1 MIIDRIEPIAL
12 RIPAPRRPADVPSP
26 LAPGDLCLTL
36 ARVTTRSGLQGYGE
50 CLSLRPPMQQAL
62 FATIRDAI
70 APHYLGKPVADRE
83 ALNLAARKRFASF
96 GRAGTVLNA
105 LAAVDIAL
113 WDIAGKEAGH
123 SVSALLGGAKRSR
136 VPVMAS
142 LDKYDHPGRART
154 RVEQALAS
162 GVASVKVHEASLE
175 VIEEVRRAIPAA
187 TPFVADCN
195 NAHTL
200 SGVRRDQ
207 KRWAAL
213 DLLFLE
219 DPSWPPEDLLDC
231 PALPGITIGM
241 GADLGSA
248 EQMAVYAKAAPI
260 GVLQP
265 DVCML
270 GGLSEAKRALV
281 MLAAAGKT
289 AAPHT
294 PFVGPAALASLHML
308 AVTEKEGYFA
318 TVEADESMD
327 AYGFG
332 LTRWQ
337 KSLAVP
343 TAPGLGFELDPD
355 FLRRY
360 DCATGR

>member
-1 MIIDRIEPIAL
+1 MIIDRIDPIAL
-12 RIPAPRRPADVPSP
+12 RIPRPGADPF
-26 LAPGDLCLTL
+26 CLTL
-36 ARVTTRSGLQGYGE
+36 ARVTTRDGLTGYGE

-70 APHYLGKPVADRE
+70 APHYLGKSIEQKE
-83 ALNLAARKRFASF
+83 ALNLVARRRFASF

-113 WDIAGKEAGH
+113 WDIAGKAKNQ
-123 SVSALLGGAKRSR
+123 SVSALLGGARRSR

-142 LDKYDHPGRART
+142 LDKYDDAKRTRA
-154 RVEQALAS
+154 RVEQALAT
-162 GVASVKVHEASLE
+162 GVAAVKVHEATLD
-175 VIEEVRRAIPAA
+175 VVEESRRAIPAA
-187 TPFVADCN
+187 TPYVADCN

-200 SGVRRDQ
+200 ADIRRDE

-213 DLLFLE
+213 NLLFFE
-219 DPSWPPEDLLDC
+219 DPYWPPEDLLAS
-231 PALPGITIGM
+231 PALPGLTIGM

-248 EQMAVYAKAAPI
+248 EQMAIYAKAPSV

-270 GGLSEAKRALV
+270 GGLSEAKRALAV
-281 MLAAAGKT
+281 VAVAKKT

-308 AVTEKEGYFA
+308 AVTEQQGYFA

-327 AYGFG
+327 PYGFG
-332 LTRWQ
+332 HTTW
-337 KSLAVP
+337 KAAIDVP
-343 TAPGLGFELDPD
+343 TGPGLGFDPD
-355 FLRRY
+355 PGFLRRY
-360 DCATGR
+360 DYAKE

>member
-12 RIPAPRRPADVPSP
+12 RIARPSADPF
-26 LAPGDLCLTL
+26 CLTL
-36 ARVTTRSGLQGYGE
+36 ARVTTRDGVTGYGE

-70 APHYLGKPVADRE
+70 APHYLGKSVQQTE
-83 ALNLAARKRFASF
+83 ALNLAARRRFASF

-113 WDIAGKEAGH
+113 WDIAGKAKNQ
-123 SVSALLGGAKRSR
+123 SVSALLGGARRSR

-142 LDKYDHPGRART
+142 LDKYDDAKRTRA
-154 RVEQALAS
+154 RVEQALAT
-162 GVASVKVHEASLE
+162 GVAAVKVHEAKLE
-175 VIEEVRRAIPAA
+175 VVEESRRAIPAA
-187 TPFVADCN
+187 IPYVADCN

-200 SGVRRDQ
+200 ADIRRDE

-213 DLLFLE
+213 NLLFFE
-219 DPSWPPEDLLDC
+219 DPYWPPEDLLAS
-231 PALPGITIGM
+231 PALPGLTIGM

-248 EQMAVYAKAAPI
+248 EQMAIYTEAPSV

-270 GGLSEAKRALV
+270 GGLSEARRALAV
-281 MLAAAGKT
+281 IAAAGKT

-294 PFVGPAALASLHML
+294 PFVGPAALASLHLL
-308 AVTEKEGYFA
+308 AVAENEGYFA
-318 TVEADESMD
+318 TVDADESMD
-327 AYGFG
+327 PYGFG
-332 LTRWQ
+332 HTRW
-337 KSLAVP
+337 KASLEVP
-343 TAPGLGFELDPD
+343 TGPGLGFDPDPD

-360 DCATGR
+360 DYAKE

>member
-12 RIPAPRRPADVPSP
+12 RLPR
-26 LAPGDLCLTL
+26 PGGDSLCLTL
-36 ARVTTRSGLQGYGE
+36 ARVTTREGLQGYGE
-50 CLSLRPPMQQAL
+50 CLSLRPPMQRAL

-70 APHYLGKPVADRE
+70 APHYLGQSVDQKE

-113 WDIAGKEAGH
+113 WDIAGKMAKQ
-123 SVSALLGGAKRSR
+123 SVTSLLGGAKRGR

-142 LDKYDHPGRART
+142 LDKYDDAKRTRA

-162 GVASVKVHEASLE
+162 GATAVKVHEHRLE
-175 VIEEVRRAIPAA
+175 VAEESRRAIPAA
-187 TPFVADCN
+187 TPYVVDCN

-200 SGVRRDQ
+200 ADIKRDE
-207 KRWAAL
+207 KRWAAMN
-213 DLLFLE
+213 LLFFE
-219 DPSWPPEDLLDC
+219 DPLWPPEELLTA
-231 PALPGITIGM
+231 PAMAGITVGM
-241 GADLGSA
+241 GADLGST
-248 EQMAVYAKAAPI
+248 EQMALYTKAPSV

-270 GGLSEAKRALV
+270 GGLSEAKRTLG
-281 MLAAAGKT
+281 MLAVAKKT

-308 AVTEKEGYFA
+308 AVTEQAGWFA
-318 TVEADESMD
+318 TVEADDSMD
-327 AYGFG
+327 PYGFG

-337 KSLAVP
+337 ASLAVP
-343 TAPGLGFELDPD
+343 TGPGLGFDPD
-355 FLRRY
+355 PGFLHRY
-360 DCATGR
+360 DYAKE

>member
-12 RIPAPRRPADVPSP
+12 RIPRPG
-26 LAPGDLCLTL
+26 GDAFCLTL
-36 ARVTTRSGLQGYGE
+36 ARVTTRDGIEGHGE
-50 CLSLRPPMQQAL
+50 CLSLRPPMQRAL

-70 APHYLGKPVADRE
+70 APHYLGKSVDDRE

-113 WDIAGKEAGH
+113 WDIAGKMAKR
-123 SVSALLGGAKRSR
+123 SVSAMLGGAKRTR

-142 LDKYDHPGRART
+142 LDKYDDAKRTRA
-154 RVEQALAS
+154 RVEQALAA
-162 GVASVKVHEASLE
+162 GVAAVKVHEHRLE
-175 VIEEVRRAIPAA
+175 VAEESRRAVAA
-187 TPFVADCN
+187 SMPYVVDCN

-200 SGVRRDQ
+200 ADIRRDE

-213 DLLFLE
+213 GLLFFE
-219 DPSWPPEDLLDC
+219 DPLWPPEALLDC
-231 PALPGITIGM
+231 AAMPGITVGM

-248 EQMAVYAKAAPI
+248 EQMALYTRAPSI

-270 GGLSEAKRALV
+270 GGLSEAKRAL
-281 MLAAAGKT
+281 AAIEGAKKIP
-289 AAPHT
+289 APHT

-308 AVTEKEGYFA
+308 AVTEQEGWFA
-318 TVEADESMD
+318 TVEADDSLD
-327 AYGFG
+327 PYGFG
-332 LTRWQ
+332 HTRW
-337 KSLAVP
+337 KASLEVP
-343 TAPGLGFELDPD
+343 TGPGLGFDPD
-355 FLRRY
+355 PGFLHRY
-360 DCATGR
+360 DYAKE

>member
-12 RIPAPRRPADVPSP
+12 RIPAPKRPAGVPAP
-26 LAPGDLCLTL
+26 LVNADMCLTL
-36 ARVTTRSGLQGYGE
+36 CRVTTRDGVVGYGE
-50 CLSLRPPMQQAL
+50 CLSLRPPMQNAL

-70 APHYLGKPVADRE
+70 APHYLGKPVDQKE

-96 GRAGTVLNA
+96 GRAGTVMNA

-113 WDIAGKEAGH
+113 WDIAGKASGQ
-123 SVSALLGGAKRSR
+123 SVSAMLGGAQRAR

-142 LDKYDHPGRART
+142 LDKYDHAARARQ

-187 TPFVADCN
+187 TPYVADSN

-200 SGVRRDQ
+200 ADIQRDA

-213 DLLFLE
+213 NLLFFE
-219 DPSWPPEDLLDC
+219 DPFWPPEDLLEC
-231 PALPGITIGM
+231 PALPGIVIGM
-241 GADLGSA
+241 GADFGSA
-248 EQMAVYAKAAPI
+248 EQMAVYSKTPAI

-270 GGLSEAKRALV
+270 GGLSEAKR
-281 MLAAAGKT
+281 
-289 AAPHT
+289 T

-318 TVEADESMD
+318 TVEADDSMEL
-327 AYGFG
+327 YGIG

-337 KSLAVP
+337 KSLDVP
-343 TAPGLGFELDPD
+343 TGPGLGFDPD
-355 FLRRY
+355 PAFLRRHLY
-360 DCATGR
+360 AAGT

>member
-12 RIPAPRRPADVPSP
+12 RIPGPRDP
-26 LAPGDLCLTL
+26 LCLTI
-36 ARVTTRSGLQGYGE
+36 ARVTTRDGVEGYGE
-50 CLSLRPPMQQAL
+50 CLSLRPPMQRAL

-70 APHYLGKPVADRE
+70 APHYLGKSVEERE

-113 WDIAGKEAGH
+113 WDIAGKTAKQP
-123 SVSALLGGAKRSR
+123 VCALLGGAKRTR

-142 LDKYDHPGRART
+142 LDKYDDARKTRAR
-154 RVEQALAS
+154 VEEALAS
-162 GVASVKVHEASLE
+162 GVAAVKVHEHRLE
-175 VIEEVRRAIPAA
+175 VAEESRRAVPAGM
-187 TPFVADCN
+187 PYVVDCN

-200 SGVRRDQ
+200 ADIRRDE

-213 DLLFLE
+213 DLLFFE
-219 DPSWPPEDLLDC
+219 DPLWPPEELLTC
-231 PALPGITIGM
+231 PAMPGITVGM
-241 GADLGSA
+241 GADLGST
-248 EQMAVYAKAAPI
+248 EQMALYTKAPPI

-270 GGLSEAKRALV
+270 GGLSEARRALA
-281 MLAAAGKT
+281 MLAAAKKT

-308 AVTEKEGYFA
+308 ALSEEGWFA
-318 TVEADESMD
+318 TVEADDSMD
-327 AYGFG
+327 PYGIG
-332 LTRWQ
+332 HTRW
-337 KSLAVP
+337 KASLEVP
-343 TAPGLGFELDPD
+343 SGPGLGFDPD
-355 FLRRY
+355 PGFLRRY
-360 DCATGR
+360 DYAKE